1 MCNIIILLYCL
12 HSTVSDPTSF
22 KLVSNY
28 TNKAGECYDC
38 YYGEISIPVNKKKK
52 QKLEALRIG
61 AFPMKR
67 YTSLC
72 GEVDREGKISLKS
85 AVVNCSLFFYLF
97 LFVFRVQ

>member
-1 MCNIIILLYCL
+1 MIQLYCL

-28 TNKAGECYDC
+28 TNQAGECYDC
-38 YYGEISIPVNKKKK
+38 YYGEIPIPVNGKS
-52 QKLEALRIG
+52 EALRMG

-72 GEVDREGKISLKS
+72 GAIDRAGKISFRN
-85 AVVNCSLFFYLF
+85 AVVNFPYFFNLFSFCI
-97 LFVFRVQ
+97 